1 MADVPLETRHQN
13 DPDFGGSL
21 ERSKTDEDGRFKIEL
36 PVGVAYSVTCQTN
49 KIFRVVIVKDLENT
63 EPKNIDVGEIVV
75 DDMAKRWSTLKS
87 KNEPVITD
95 LTSVE

>member
-1 MADVPLETRHQN
+1 MTRHQN
-13 DPDFGGSL
+13 DPDSMGSL
-21 ERSKTDEDGRFKIEL
+21 KPSKTDEDGRFKIEL
-36 PVGVAYSVTCQTN
+36 PVGVAYTVTCQAN
-49 KIFRVVIVKDLENT
+49 KIFRIVEDLENT

-87 KNEPVITD
+87 KNKPVITD